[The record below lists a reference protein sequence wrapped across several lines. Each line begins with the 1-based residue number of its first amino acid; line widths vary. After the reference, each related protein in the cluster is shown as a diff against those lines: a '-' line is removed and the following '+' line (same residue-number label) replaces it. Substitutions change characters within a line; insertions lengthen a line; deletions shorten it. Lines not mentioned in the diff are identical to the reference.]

1 MCYMYAFLSLSTFRN
16 RVIAWLLITVCY
28 SEKSWTELVFF
39 AYLLFFFPFFLFV
52 QEWGDP
58 RKEEYYY
65 YMKSYSPVDN
75 VSTGI

>member
-1 MCYMYAFLSLSTFRN
+1 LERFFDAF
-16 RVIAWLLITVCY
+16 LLITSQSRIISLAILHYVIR
-28 SEKSWTELVFF
+28 TELVF
-39 AYLLFFFPFFLFV
+39 LLVYCFSFLFFLFV

-58 RKEEYYY
+58 RKIEYYY